1 MGLALNLSALLA
13 EELSKE
19 LKIAILAFAAMSL
32 VLVIFFIYQMC
43 YYLTKFLK
51 ICFNSVLK
59 TKAGRIIFSPY
70 VGIPLFIILLLA
82 TIYVVLLLTDLTL
95 GDVFN
100 FFMF

>member
-19 LKIAILAFAAMSL
+19 LKIAILAFAAMSV

-43 YYLTKFLK
+43 YYFTKFLK
-51 ICFNSVLK
+51 ICFDSVAK

-82 TIYVVLLLTDLTL
+82 TIYVILLLTDLTL